1 MSISIPVK
9 LKLMRESERLTQRQM
24 AELTGIPY
32 GTFFQY
38 EHGRSK
44 PGLDALVKIFKHPR
58 FRKYRDWFMF
68 DEENMRSGQEIP
80 ALVKAW
86 EQNNLAD
93 DSNKTA

>member
-9 LKLMRESERLTQRQM
+9 LKLMRESELLTQRQM
-24 AELTGIPY
+24 AEITGIPY

-44 PGLDALVKIFKHPR
+44 PGMDALVKIFKHPR
-58 FRKYRDWFMF
+58 FRKYRDWFLF
-68 DEENMRSGQEIP
+68 DEVNLREGQEIP

-86 EQNNLAD
+86 ELEHLTN
-93 DSNKTA
+93 DSDKTA